1 VKSFVRQLL
10 NRTSL
15 RHRINDTR
23 LYRAYLRLA
32 HPSHAAKETRV
43 EQLCSALFREVGNQ
57 RVFDI
62 GANHGNKAALFARL
76 AQEVICIEPDPNSM
90 ASLRARFA
98 RNPRIEFV
106 HAGVGDTAGK
116 LPFHIVQP
124 GSALNTFSPRWAEQ
138 QGATT
143 SSVMDIP
150 VVTLDQ
156 LIQQHGPPNYVKIDA
171 EGFELPILQGLSQPV
186 PLLSFECNLPEFLTE
201 SLGCVDRLVN
211 LDFGVEFN
219 YSTTE
224 AVMVF
229 AEPAWI
235 DAGAMRSVLQS
246 GQFRFLE
253 VFAKM
258 KSVS

>member
-1 VKSFVRQLL
+1 MKNFVRALL

-15 RHRINDTR
+15 RHRINDTG

-32 HPSHAAKETRV
+32 HPSHAAQETKV
-43 EQLCSALFREVGNQ
+43 QQLCTSLLLEVGNQ

-76 AQEVICIEPDPNSM
+76 AQEVICIEPDPASM
-90 ASLRARFA
+90 TSLRARFA
-98 RNPRIEFV
+98 GNPRVKFV

-116 LPFHIVQP
+116 LPFHVVQP
-124 GSALNTFSPRWAEQ
+124 GSALNTFSPRWAQQ
-138 QGATT
+138 QGAAT
-143 SSVMDIP
+143 SSVLEIP

-186 PLLSFECNLPEFLTE
+186 PLLSFECNLPEFQTE
-201 SLGCVDRLVN
+201 SLGCVARLAT
-211 LDFGVEFN
+211 LHSGVKFN
-219 YSTTE
+219 YSITE
-224 AVMVF
+224 AVIAF

-235 DAGAMRSVLQS
+235 DADAMRSVLQC

-258 KSVS
+258 KPAS